1 MVVALPLLRSHAM
14 ENHTEP
20 LRFLTTH
27 ETAELLQ
34 VSRRTVER
42 MINCNDLPLSRLVGD
57 RPNGGQWRIH
67 EDSLAKWLGDLQQR

>member
-14 ENHTEP
+14 EDHTEP

-27 ETAELLQ
+27 ETAEWLQ

-42 MINCNDLPLSRLVGD
+42 MINRNDLPAFKV
-57 RPNGGQWRIH
+57 GGQWRIH
-67 EDSLAKWLGDLQQR
+67 EDSLAKWLEDLQQR